1 MIRHNKFEDST
12 EALTDISLSQH
23 ERQSGI
29 DGVEA
34 HVLLDDMKKIVSKAE
49 GRDKN

>member
-1 MIRHNKFEDST
+1 MIKPNKSEDNT

-29 DGVEA
+29 EGVDA
-34 HVLLDDMKKIVSKAE
+34 RSLLDDMKKIVSEAE
-49 GRDKN
+49 CSDKN